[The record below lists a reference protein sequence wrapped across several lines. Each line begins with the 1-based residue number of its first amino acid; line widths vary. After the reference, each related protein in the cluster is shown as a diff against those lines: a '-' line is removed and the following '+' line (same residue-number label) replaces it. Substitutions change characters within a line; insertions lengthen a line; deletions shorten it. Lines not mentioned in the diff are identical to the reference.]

1 MKIYYPEDYSFI
13 SVFRNGDKIPLLRF
27 IFDEESDTELFTHPE
42 GIKYDSPDF
51 KLNFKVVSIEK
62 YDDGPRPT
70 HLQGVEDSIIIKMV
84 NVENPEHIIHVDL
97 FIQDFF
103 VAMLLSQTLKT
114 PLFAFTPSDDVQS
127 LQITKIKLDD
137 IKITVHP
144 PEKRSTEYKTI
155 MKALNILTKDKEAEE
170 EATIPVPMRTVES
183 IRGEI
188 LNLITLLVKGETKA
202 LIEASNYVD
211 KFDKLFAKLHT
222 TTISGLSE
230 EEKGLLFLKDLLISL
245 ENDTHPITLSGV
257 LTNSETEA
265 MEYIEN
271 VLEFEKI
278 MEKNQVDEEPFNIKT
293 VTKNPTLTVEDA
305 VAFLNSSIEH
315 TPEPLATII
324 AQADLKYLWEYN
336 WANPAEDNL
345 DIKTLARPGDFLV
358 SLMLAIASRLAKM
371 EIVYNK
377 LDLSP
382 HAHPTA
388 ILISGLTSVGE
399 SFRWAGKQ
407 TLRRALSGNTQLLK
421 DFIHITTNDDEPLNG
436 ALGMLLHGLGHIV
449 VDEELTLNQIKFLLS
464 NSKSLIAF
472 LTVVDS
478 SRKAI
483 KISPTLLE
491 LAGEAAC
498 FIPSL
503 LLSIANNENF
513 EIREEKI
520 DEIISAV
527 VLTAETIIMKKT
539 QAAIGSKEWN
549 EELDKYVDS
558 FVR

>member
-27 IFDEESDTELFTHPE
+27 IFDEESDTELFTHPDGTE
-42 GIKYDSPDF
+42 YDNPDF

-62 YDDGPRPT
+62 YDDSPRPT
-70 HLQGVEDSIIIKMV
+70 HLQGVEDSIIIKLV
-84 NVENPEHIIHVDL
+84 NIDNPEHSIHVDL

-114 PLFAFTPSDDVQS
+114 PLFTFTPSDDVQS
-127 LQITKIKLDD
+127 LQVTKIKLDD
-137 IKITVHP
+137 IKILVHP
-144 PEKRSTEYKTI
+144 PEKRTAEYKTI
-155 MKALNILTKDKEAEE
+155 MKALNILTKDKEEE
-170 EATIPVPMRTVES
+170 EATVPVSMKTVEKT
-183 IRGEI
+183 RGEI
-188 LNLITLLVKGETKA
+188 LNLITLLVEGETKA
-202 LIEASNYVD
+202 LIETTNYVE
-211 KFDKLFAKLHT
+211 KFDKLFTKLHT
-222 TTISGLSE
+222 TPVSALSE

-245 ENDTHPITLSGV
+245 ENDTHPITMSGV

-278 MEKNQVDEEPFNIKT
+278 MEKNKVDEEPFTIKPA
-293 VTKNPTLTVEDA
+293 TKNNTLTVEDA
-305 VAFLNSSIEH
+305 VAFLNSGIEH

-336 WANPAEDNL
+336 WANPAEDNI
-345 DIKTLARPGDFLV
+345 DVKTLARPGDFLV

-388 ILISGLTSVGE
+388 MLISGLTSVGE

-407 TLRRALSGNTQLLK
+407 TLRKALSGNTELLK
-421 DFIHITTNDDEPLNG
+421 DFIHITTNENEPLNG
-436 ALGMLLHGLGHIV
+436 ALGMLLHGLAHIV
-449 VDEELTLNQIKFLLS
+449 VDEELTLKQIKFLIPE
-464 NSKSLIAF
+464 NASLVAF

-478 SRKAI
+478 SKKSI

-503 LLSIANNENF
+503 LMSIANNENF
-513 EIREEKI
+513 VIREDKI
-520 DEIISAV
+520 DEIINAV

-539 QAAIGSKEWN
+539 QAVIGSTEWN